1 MLACVT
7 EGPFRSNT
15 VVMIRME
22 KYFSQLVRTRSQP
35 SGLVHLRNRAKSLV
49 LGPTCLP
56 RPDLSAR
63 HDWSIRK
70 AFVDLPIR

>member
-35 SGLVHLRNRAKSLV
+35 SGLVHLRNRAKALFWAPPV
-49 LGPTCLP
+49 Y
-56 RPDLSAR
+56 RDLSAR
-63 HDWSIRK
+63 HDWPIRK